1 MQSASSL
8 PVAVLILIS
17 DNGAIVAKD
26 WGSVVASVREGLL
39 SFLCVL
45 LDNGRKVS
53 LRSETSSCKKGCDNE
68 FHFQVYEIALEED
81 YGNYI

>member
-8 PVAVLILIS
+8 SVAIFVLIS
-17 DNGAIVAKD
+17 DNGAIVAKY
-26 WGSVVASVREGLL
+26 WCSVVASVREGLL

-45 LDNGRKVS
+45 LDNRRKVG

-68 FHFQVYEIALEED
+68 FHFQVFEIALEED